1 MDDVSTMRPAALF
14 FKWGRAALMLNSI
27 PLRFVANTSSQA
39 LSLISSNVT
48 GGKMPAFAQRMSTPP
63 NSAATVAMTSSISPC
78 SLTSPRQNIAV
89 LPRPRRASTAAAP
102 SASFRPTTQTRAPSW
117 AKTPAMPL
125 PMPLVPPVTMT
136 DLFLIDMSTESS
148 LTIYFRLVEGSLP
161 EKAATWQAW
170 TGCAQFA
177 VRGQRRLTMRPL
189 ASSFGLVSEDPLN
202 AVLHYLHDF
211 RCDEGEEK
219 PDCID

>member
-89 LPRPRRASTAAAP
+89 PATASQGLDGHGSVRFVP
-102 SASFRPTTQTRAPSW
+102 S
-117 AKTPAMPL
+117 KH
-125 PMPLVPPVTMT
+125 T
-136 DLFLIDMSTESS
+136 DPGAEL
-148 LTIYFRLVEGSLP
+148 G
-161 EKAATWQAW
+161 
-170 TGCAQFA
+170 
-177 VRGQRRLTMRPL
+177 
-189 ASSFGLVSEDPLN
+189 EDPSDALAN
-202 AVLHYLHDF
+202 ALGSTSHD
-211 RCDEGEEK
+211 D
-219 PDCID
+219 